1 MRISEKWLREWVS
14 PRLNTRALSERL
26 TLAGLEVGAIEAAGP
41 TLDKVVVGEVRAVEH
56 HPNAAHLHVCQVATG
71 GKTILQIVCGA
82 PNVAVGQRVPTAL
95 IGARLPNGTSLAQ
108 TEIRGIESR
117 GMLCSAADLGL
128 ADDSDGLLVLD
139 PRTPVGRSI
148 HETLSLD
155 DTILEIDLT
164 PNRADCLSIAGVARE
179 VAVLTGAKFKAPKF
193 PAIRAKSQR
202 RINIS
207 LKAPV
212 DCPRYIGR
220 IIENVNAKAVTP
232 IWMRERLR
240 RGGIRSIHPI
250 VDVTNYV
257 MLELGQPLHAF
268 DLDRLSKGVVVRAA
282 RANEPIHLLDG
293 TERKL
298 EAGTLVIA
306 DANEPVAIAG
316 IMGGTNSA
324 VSDSTEN
331 ILLESAYFRPG
342 AIAGRARALGLQTE
356 SSHRFERGVDPELQQ
371 RAAERG
377 TELILKICGGTAG
390 PVVARTSARHL
401 PRQPAV
407 SLRRQRIVRV
417 LGMALSERQVTST
430 LQKLGM
436 RVTRNANVWRVGVPS
451 FRFDIS
457 REEDLIEELARVHG
471 YDRLPTKLPKIRMDP
486 GSTQSTSLNE
496 GRIRSALID
505 RDYQEVITYSFV
517 DPNLQSVIEPQVGA
531 IPLRNP
537 IASDLG
543 VMRTSLWAGLLRTL
557 LYNINRQQTR
567 VRIFELGRCFLRVD
581 GVIEQPK
588 RVGGLVYGSALAE
601 QWGSPDRAV
610 DFFDLKG
617 DVEGLLGLGGRAADF
632 HYESGVHPALHPRQ
646 CARILDQTRP
656 IGWMGALHPEIAQ
669 KMGIPASTGLFE
681 LELAAIM
688 QGTAYKYAELSKFP
702 SIRIDLAVIINDE
715 TPAQAV
721 MDSVRDVAGKLLVNL
736 ELFDEYRGESIDSGR
751 KSLALALTL
760 QDSSR
765 TLKEADVE
773 TIRNRVVVAL
783 REKLGGELRG

>member
-1 MRISEKWLREWVS
+1 
-14 PRLNTRALSERL
+14 
-26 TLAGLEVGAIEAAGP
+26 
-41 TLDKVVVGEVRAVEH
+41 
-56 HPNAAHLHVCQVATG
+56 
-71 GKTILQIVCGA
+71 
-82 PNVAVGQRVPTAL
+82 
-95 IGARLPNGTSLAQ
+95 
-108 TEIRGIESR
+108 
-117 GMLCSAADLGL
+117 
-128 ADDSDGLLVLD
+128 
-139 PRTPVGRSI
+139 
-148 HETLSLD
+148 
-155 DTILEIDLT
+155 
-164 PNRADCLSIAGVARE
+164 
-179 VAVLTGAKFKAPKF
+179 
-193 PAIRAKSQR
+193 
-202 RINIS
+202 
-207 LKAPV
+207 
-212 DCPRYIGR
+212 
-220 IIENVNAKAVTP
+220 
-232 IWMRERLR
+232 
-240 RGGIRSIHPI
+240 
-250 VDVTNYV
+250 
-257 MLELGQPLHAF
+257 
-268 DLDRLSKGVVVRAA
+268 
-282 RANEPIHLLDG
+282 
-293 TERKL
+293 
-298 EAGTLVIA
+298 
-306 DANEPVAIAG
+306 
-316 IMGGTNSA
+316 
-324 VSDSTEN
+324 
-331 ILLESAYFRPG
+331 
-342 AIAGRARALGLQTE
+342 
-356 SSHRFERGVDPELQQ
+356 
-371 RAAERG
+371 
-377 TELILKICGGTAG
+377 
-390 PVVARTSARHL
+390 
-401 PRQPAV
+401 
-407 SLRRQRIVRV
+407 
-417 LGMALSERQVTST
+417 
-430 LQKLGM
+430 
-436 RVTRNANVWRVGVPS
+436 
-451 FRFDIS
+451 
-457 REEDLIEELARVHG
+457 
-471 YDRLPTKLPKIRMDP
+471 MDP